1 MKTNI
6 PANLLFILLM
16 SSSGISAQSMN
27 DLFIPYEIQ
36 QAYENGTRST
46 EGIPGRNYFQSRTD
60 YAIKTE
66 FFPET
71 NLLTGTET
79 ITFKHNGRDTLSN
92 IYLNLYQN
100 LYKKGTPGNLTIDA
114 ANIHEGVEI
123 TSVKVNGIPLNLN
136 SLNFFSTI
144 LHLHSPEKIAPGSET
159 SIELDWRQIMPVT
172 AVKRQGTYN
181 KTSFFIAYW
190 YPKLCV
196 FDDIEGWNVAGHKGT
211 AEFYSDYGNFDVE
224 ITVPAE
230 YIVWSSGEL
239 QNSSEIFTEKFI
251 DRIRQASQSDTVV
264 HIITAADRI
273 ENRITKPAI
282 KHQWKF
288 KSENQTD
295 FAFAL
300 SDSYLWDGTSINTG
314 NKVIPVNSVYYET
327 AETFSTVA
335 EISRKS
341 IDFYVNKIPGIAFP
355 FQHLTAFQG
364 SPGGMEFP
372 GMIND
377 QDFDNA
383 METILVTSHE
393 IGHAWFPFNVGINEE
408 KYGWMDEGLTTYIGL
423 AAFSEQIG
431 DKDLSIFKEAFKRYK
446 QKAGSQTADVPLMI
460 VSYALSDE
468 TAGFSTYVKPIC
480 AFYLLAEYMGK
491 DKFYQAIRLFTERW
505 QGKHPIPYDLFY
517 TFNETAGEDLAWFW
531 KPWFFEF
538 GYADLAI
545 GAIDKV
551 ENFVTIVNKGSY
563 PMPII
568 LTVRYHDGTEET
580 ISRGMDIWKDGIK
593 SCNFNLRPD
602 IKEIILNNP
611 MIPEASYDN
620 NHIVIEL

>member
-1 MKTNI
+1 MKTII
-6 PANLLFILLM
+6 PASLLFIVLL
-16 SSSGISAQSMN
+16 SSRGISAQGMK

-36 QAYENGTRST
+36 QAYDNGTRSQD
-46 EGIPGRNYFQSRTD
+46 GKPGRNYFQSRTD
-60 YAIKTE
+60 YTIKAE

-71 NLLTGTET
+71 NILTGTET
-79 ITFKHNGRDTLSN
+79 IHLKHNGHDTLSN
-92 IYLNLYQN
+92 IYINLYQN
-100 LYKKGTPGNLTIDA
+100 LFKKGTPGNLSIGA
-114 ANIHEGVEI
+114 ENIHDGVEI
-123 TSVKVNGIPLNLN
+123 NSVKVNGIQVNLS
-136 SLNFFSTI
+136 SLRFFSTI
-144 LHLHSPEKIAPGSET
+144 LHLPSPVKIAPGSET
-159 SIELDWRQIMPVT
+159 SIELDWKQKIPVT

-211 AEFYSDYGNFDVE
+211 AEFYSDYGDFDVE

-239 QNSSEIFTEKFI
+239 QNSSEIFTGKFI
-251 DRIRQASQSDTVV
+251 DRIRLASQSDTVV
-264 HIITAADRI
+264 HIITKADRI
-273 ENRITKPAI
+273 ENRITKPEQ

-300 SDSYLWDGTSINTG
+300 SDSYLWDGASINSG
-314 NKVIPVNSVYYET
+314 NKVIPVNSVYHEN

-341 IDFYVNKIPGIAFP
+341 IDFYVKKMPAIAFP

-377 QDFDNA
+377 QDFNNG

-408 KYGWMDEGLTTYIGL
+408 KYGWMDEGLVSYIGL

-431 DKDLSIFKEAFKRYK
+431 DKDLSIFKEAFKRYT
-446 QKAGSQTADVPLMI
+446 QKAGMQTADVPLMM

-480 AFYLLAEYMGK
+480 AFYLLAEYLGK
-491 DKFYQAIRLFTERW
+491 DKFYEATRLFTERW

-517 TFNETAGEDLAWFW
+517 TFNEIAGEDLAWFW

-545 GAIDKV
+545 GETNKADNTI
-551 ENFVTIVNKGSY
+551 TIVNKGSY
-563 PMPII
+563 PIPVI
-568 LTVRYHDGTEET
+568 LTVRYDDGTEET
-580 ISRGMDIWKDGIK
+580 LSKGMDIWKDGIR
-593 SCNFNLRPD
+593 SCNFNVRSG

-611 MIPEASYDN
+611 MIPESSYDN
-620 NHIVIEL
+620 NHKVIEL